1 MGFVLEHWISGGPKV
16 MAEDDR
22 EEDGLGGNELK
33 VEGAVW
39 NEAAEEES

>member
-1 MGFVLEHWISGGPKV
+1 MGFVLEPWISVGPKV

-22 EEDGLGGNELK
+22 EDDLGENELR

-39 NEAAEEES
+39 NEAAEEG